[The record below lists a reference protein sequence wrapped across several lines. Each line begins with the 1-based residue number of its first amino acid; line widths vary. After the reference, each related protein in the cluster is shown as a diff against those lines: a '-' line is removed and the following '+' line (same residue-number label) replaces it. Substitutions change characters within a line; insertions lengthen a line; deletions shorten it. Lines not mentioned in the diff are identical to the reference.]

1 MITTECHTAVGP
13 KKIPSHLRK
22 VADQSAAQHLMVT
35 AKCIDGQKEQKASAW
50 KCLGFSDANP
60 QLTAQALTDL
70 RSIRHLFT
78 RTGADSPVC
87 HASFNT
93 IISFTTICS
102 QVTDPTTA
110 FKQWCSSLFACETPH
125 SHNSDSQGI
134 GKLRKRWLLWRR
146 LKKMSRELLQIVAE
160 NCKLIEAFL
169 YTFMKAN

>member
-22 VADQSAAQHLMVT
+22 VADQSAAQHLTVT

-87 HASFNT
+87 HASFNNHFFHNNLLPSHGPNDSIQT
-93 IISFTTICS
+93 VVLFPFCVWNATFTQLWFTGDR
-102 QVTDPTTA
+102 QAKKTATLVTKAQKNEP
-110 FKQWCSSLFACETPH
+110 
-125 SHNSDSQGI
+125 
-134 GKLRKRWLLWRR
+134 R
-146 LKKMSRELLQIVAE
+146 IVAE

>member
-22 VADQSAAQHLMVT
+22 VADQSAAQHLTVT

-60 QLTAQALTDL
+60 QLTAQALADL

-87 HASFNT
+87 HASFNNHFFHNNLLPSHGPNDSIQT
-93 IISFTTICS
+93 VVLF
-102 QVTDPTTA
+102 P
-110 FKQWCSSLFACETPH
+110 FACETPH

-134 GKLRKRWLLWRR
+134 GKLRKRRLLWRR